1 MPQLDP
7 ASFPSQLF
15 WLVVCFGTMLL
26 VLSVF
31 VLPRITRTLTARQGQ
46 IDGDLE
52 AAGKLRVDAEAALAA
67 YDAALQQARNN
78 ALALA
83 QDMRAEIQA
92 ETDRQKAELDARL
105 AEEAQKAEARLQAV
119 LSQHLFQLLEL
130 FENTGLQVVDRE
142 RQSLLFTPAEQR
154 SPESLH
160 VTFETCF
167 RHSVAEL
174 FVPDLRLA
182 APH

>member
-15 WLVVCFGTMLL
+15 WLAVCFGTMLL
-26 VLSVF
+26 VLSVL
-31 VLPRITRTLTARQGQ
+31 VLPRITRTLETRKGQ

-52 AAGKLRVDAEAALAA
+52 AAEKLRADAEAALAA

-83 QDMRAEIQA
+83 QEMRAEIQA

-105 AEEAQKAEARLQAV
+105 AEEAKQADARLNAARDAALGGLDAAARDVVGDVMQAV
-119 LSQHLFQLLEL
+119 GLGA
-130 FENTGLQVVDRE
+130 TGAGDIDTALKAVRE
-142 RQSLLFTPAEQR
+142 G
-154 SPESLH
+154 
-160 VTFETCF
+160 
-167 RHSVAEL
+167 
-174 FVPDLRLA
+174 
-182 APH
+182 

>member
-15 WLVVCFGTMLL
+15 WLAVCFGTMLL

-31 VLPRITRTLTARQGQ
+31 VLPRITRTLTTRQGR
-46 IDGDLE
+46 IDGDLQ
-52 AAGKLRVDAEAALAA
+52 AAENLRADAEAALAA

-83 QDMRAEIQA
+83 QEMRAEIQA

-105 AEEAQKAEARLQAV
+105 AEEAQKAEARLQAARDAA
-119 LSQHLFQLLEL
+119 FGGLEAAAR
-130 FENTGLQVVDRE
+130 NVVGDVMQAVGLGVSDA
-142 RQSLLFTPAEQR
+142 S
-154 SPESLH
+154 
-160 VTFETCF
+160 
-167 RHSVAEL
+167 
-174 FVPDLRLA
+174 DIDA
-182 APH
+182 ALKAAQKG

>member
-7 ASFPSQLF
+7 ASFSSQLF
-15 WLVVCFGTMLL
+15 WLAVCFGTMLL

-52 AAGKLRVDAEAALAA
+52 AAEKLRADAEAALAA
-67 YDAALQQARNN
+67 YDAALQEARNN
-78 ALALA
+78 ALVLA

-105 AEEAQKAEARLQAV
+105 AEEAQKADARLQAARDAA
-119 LSQHLFQLLEL
+119 LDGLEAAAHDVVGDVIQAV
-130 FENTGLQVVDRE
+130 GLGGPSDNDIE
-142 RQSLLFTPAEQR
+142 
-154 SPESLH
+154 
-160 VTFETCF
+160 
-167 RHSVAEL
+167 
-174 FVPDLRLA
+174 A
-182 APH
+182 ALKAVQKG

>member
-15 WLVVCFGTMLL
+15 WLAVCFGAMLL

-31 VLPRITRTLTARQGQ
+31 VLPRIARTLAARQGQ

-52 AAGKLRVDAEAALAA
+52 TAEKLRAGAEADLAA
-67 YDAALQQARNN
+67 YEAALQQARNN

-92 ETDRQKAELDARL
+92 ETDRHKAELDARL
-105 AEEAQKAEARLQAV
+105 AEEALKADAALKAARETALGGLNAAARDVVGDVMQAV
-119 LSQHLFQLLEL
+119 
-130 FENTGLQVVDRE
+130 GLG
-142 RQSLLFTPAEQR
+142 A
-154 SPESLH
+154 
-160 VTFETCF
+160 
-167 RHSVAEL
+167 
-174 FVPDLRLA
+174 PDDSEIDA
-182 APH
+182 ALKATQEG

>member
-15 WLVVCFGTMLL
+15 WLAVCFGTMLL

-92 ETDRQKAELDARL
+92 ESAEHCSRIGTKFKAELAARGL
-105 AEEAQKAEARLQAV
+105 K
-119 LSQHLFQLLEL
+119 QH
-130 FENTGLQVVDRE
+130 
-142 RQSLLFTPAEQR
+142 
-154 SPESLH
+154 
-160 VTFETCF
+160 
-167 RHSVAEL
+167 
-174 FVPDLRLA
+174 
-182 APH
+182 

>member
-7 ASFPSQLF
+7 TSFPSQLF
-15 WLVVCFGTMLL
+15 WLAVCFGTMLL

-46 IDGDLE
+46 IEVDLQ
-52 AAGKLRVDAEAALAA
+52 AAEKLRADAEAALAA

-78 ALALA
+78 ALVLA

-105 AEEAQKAEARLQAV
+105 ADEAQKADAALKAARDAALGGLEAAAHDVVGDVMQAV
-119 LSQHLFQLLEL
+119 
-130 FENTGLQVVDRE
+130 GLG
-142 RQSLLFTPAEQR
+142 A
-154 SPESLH
+154 PEASDIN
-160 VTFETCF
+160 
-167 RHSVAEL
+167 VAL
-174 FVPDLRLA
+174 KA
-182 APH
+182 AKKG

>member
-15 WLVVCFGTMLL
+15 WLAVCFGTMLL

-31 VLPRITRTLTARQGQ
+31 VLPRITRTLATRQGR

-52 AAGKLRVDAEAALAA
+52 AAEKLRADAEAALAA

-83 QDMRAEIQA
+83 QEMRAEIQA

-105 AEEAQKAEARLQAV
+105 AEEAQKAEARLQAARDAA
-119 LSQHLFQLLEL
+119 LG
-130 FENTGLQVVDRE
+130 GLDAAARDVVGDVI
-142 RQSLLFTPAEQR
+142 QAVGLATPGDA
-154 SPESLH
+154 
-160 VTFETCF
+160 
-167 RHSVAEL
+167 
-174 FVPDLRLA
+174 DIDA
-182 APH
+182 ALKAAQKG

>member
-15 WLVVCFGTMLL
+15 WLAVCFGTMLL

-52 AAGKLRVDAEAALAA
+52 AAEKLRADAEAALAA

-78 ALALA
+78 ALVLA

-105 AEEAQKAEARLQAV
+105 ADEAQKAEARLQAARDAA
-119 LSQHLFQLLEL
+119 LGGLEAAAHDVVGDVIQAV
-130 FENTGLQVVDRE
+130 GLGAPGDN
-142 RQSLLFTPAEQR
+142 
-154 SPESLH
+154 
-160 VTFETCF
+160 
-167 RHSVAEL
+167 
-174 FVPDLRLA
+174 DIDA
-182 APH
+182 ALKAAQKG

>member
-15 WLVVCFGTMLL
+15 WLAVCFGSMLL
-26 VLSVF
+26 VLSVV
-31 VLPRITRTLTARQGQ
+31 VLPRIKRTLETRKGQ

-52 AAGKLRVDAEAALAA
+52 AAEKLRADAEAALAA

-83 QDMRAEIQA
+83 QEMRAEIQA

-105 AEEAQKAEARLQAV
+105 AEEAKQADARLNAARDVALGGLDAAARDVVGDVMQAV
-119 LSQHLFQLLEL
+119 
-130 FENTGLQVVDRE
+130 GLGPPGAGDIDTALKAVRE
-142 RQSLLFTPAEQR
+142 G
-154 SPESLH
+154 
-160 VTFETCF
+160 
-167 RHSVAEL
+167 
-174 FVPDLRLA
+174 
-182 APH
+182 

>member
-15 WLVVCFGTMLL
+15 WLTVCFGTMLL

-31 VLPRITRTLTARQGQ
+31 VLPRITRTLTTRQGR
-46 IDGDLE
+46 IDGDLQ
-52 AAGKLRVDAEAALAA
+52 AAENLRADAEAALAA

-83 QDMRAEIQA
+83 QEMRAEIQA

-105 AEEAQKAEARLQAV
+105 AEEAQKAEARLQAARDAA
-119 LSQHLFQLLEL
+119 LDGLEAAAHDVVGDVIQAV
-130 FENTGLQVVDRE
+130 GLGGPSDNDIE
-142 RQSLLFTPAEQR
+142 
-154 SPESLH
+154 
-160 VTFETCF
+160 
-167 RHSVAEL
+167 
-174 FVPDLRLA
+174 A
-182 APH
+182 ALKAVQKG

>member
-1 MPQLDP
+1 MPQLNP

-15 WLVVCFGTMLL
+15 WLAVCFGSLLL

-92 ETDRQKAELDARL
+92 ETDRQKAELMPASQRKRKKLMRPQAARDTALGGLDA
-105 AEEAQKAEARLQAV
+105 AARDIVGDVMQAV
-119 LSQHLFQLLEL
+119 
-130 FENTGLQVVDRE
+130 GLG
-142 RQSLLFTPAEQR
+142 A
-154 SPESLH
+154 
-160 VTFETCF
+160 
-167 RHSVAEL
+167 
-174 FVPDLRLA
+174 PDDSDIDA
-182 APH
+182 ALKAAQEG

>member
-15 WLVVCFGTMLL
+15 WLAVCFGTMLL
-26 VLSVF
+26 VLSVL
-31 VLPRITRTLTARQGQ
+31 VLPRITRTLAPRQGH
-46 IDGDLE
+46 IDADLE
-52 AAGKLRVDAEAALAA
+52 AAESLRADAQAALAA

-105 AEEAQKAEARLQAV
+105 AEEAQKADAALKAARDTVLAGLDAAARDVVGDVLQAV
-119 LSQHLFQLLEL
+119 
-130 FENTGLQVVDRE
+130 GLGAPGDSE
-142 RQSLLFTPAEQR
+142 I
-154 SPESLH
+154 
-160 VTFETCF
+160 
-167 RHSVAEL
+167 
-174 FVPDLRLA
+174 DA
-182 APH
+182 ALKAAQEG

>member
-7 ASFPSQLF
+7 ASFSSQLF
-15 WLVVCFGTMLL
+15 WLAVCFGTMLL

-52 AAGKLRVDAEAALAA
+52 AAEKLRADAEAALAA

-78 ALALA
+78 ALVLA

-92 ETDRQKAELDARL
+92 ETDRQKAELDAHL
-105 AEEAQKAEARLQAV
+105 AEEAQKADARLQAA
-119 LSQHLFQLLEL
+119 H
-130 FENTGLQVVDRE
+130 D
-142 RQSLLFTPAEQR
+142 
-154 SPESLH
+154 
-160 VTFETCF
+160 
-167 RHSVAEL
+167 
-174 FVPDLRLA
+174 A
-182 APH
+182 ALDVSYARNAL

>member
-15 WLVVCFGTMLL
+15 WLAVCFGTMLL

-31 VLPRITRTLTARQGQ
+31 VLPRITRTLTTRQGR
-46 IDGDLE
+46 IDADLQ
-52 AAGKLRVDAEAALAA
+52 AAENLRADAEAALAA

-105 AEEAQKAEARLQAV
+105 AEEAQKADAALKAARDTALGGLDAAARDVVGDVMQAV
-119 LSQHLFQLLEL
+119 
-130 FENTGLQVVDRE
+130 G
-142 RQSLLFTPAEQR
+142 
-154 SPESLH
+154 
-160 VTFETCF
+160 
-167 RHSVAEL
+167 
-174 FVPDLRLA
+174 LA
-182 APH
+182 APDDSDIDAALKAAQEG

>member
-15 WLVVCFGTMLL
+15 WLAVCFGTMLL

-52 AAGKLRVDAEAALAA
+52 AAEKLRADAEAALAA

-78 ALALA
+78 ALVLA
-83 QDMRAEIQA
+83 QAMRAEIQA

-105 AEEAQKAEARLQAV
+105 AEEAQKAEARLQAARDAA
-119 LSQHLFQLLEL
+119 LGGLEAAAHDVVGDVIQAV
-130 FENTGLQVVDRE
+130 GLGAPGD
-142 RQSLLFTPAEQR
+142 
-154 SPESLH
+154 
-160 VTFETCF
+160 
-167 RHSVAEL
+167 
-174 FVPDLRLA
+174 DDIDA
-182 APH
+182 ALKAAQKG

>member
-15 WLVVCFGTMLL
+15 WLAVCFGTMLL

-31 VLPRITRTLTARQGQ
+31 VLPRITRTLTTRQGR
-46 IDGDLE
+46 IDGDLQ
-52 AAGKLRVDAEAALAA
+52 AAENLRADAEAALAA

-83 QDMRAEIQA
+83 QEMRAEIQA

-105 AEEAQKAEARLQAV
+105 ADEAQKADAALKAARDTALGGLEAAAHDVVGDVMQAV
-119 LSQHLFQLLEL
+119 
-130 FENTGLQVVDRE
+130 GLG
-142 RQSLLFTPAEQR
+142 A
-154 SPESLH
+154 
-160 VTFETCF
+160 
-167 RHSVAEL
+167 
-174 FVPDLRLA
+174 PDANDINA
-182 APH
+182 ALKAAQKG

>member
-7 ASFPSQLF
+7 TSFPSQLF
-15 WLVVCFGTMLL
+15 WLAVCFGTMLL

-46 IDGDLE
+46 IEGDLQ
-52 AAGKLRVDAEAALAA
+52 AAEKSRADAEAALAA

-78 ALALA
+78 ALVLA

-105 AEEAQKAEARLQAV
+105 ADEAQKADAALKAARDAALGGLEAAAHDVVGDVMQAV
-119 LSQHLFQLLEL
+119 
-130 FENTGLQVVDRE
+130 GLGAPDA
-142 RQSLLFTPAEQR
+142 SDIN
-154 SPESLH
+154 
-160 VTFETCF
+160 
-167 RHSVAEL
+167 VAL
-174 FVPDLRLA
+174 KA
-182 APH
+182 AQKG

>member
-7 ASFPSQLF
+7 TSFPSQLF
-15 WLVVCFGTMLL
+15 WLAVCFGTMLL

-52 AAGKLRVDAEAALAA
+52 AAEKLRVEAEAALAA

-78 ALALA
+78 ALVLA

-105 AEEAQKAEARLQAV
+105 AEEAQKAEARLQAEHDAT
-119 LSQHLFQLLEL
+119 LGGLEAAAHDVVGDVM
-130 FENTGLQVVDRE
+130 EAVGLGAPGDN
-142 RQSLLFTPAEQR
+142 
-154 SPESLH
+154 
-160 VTFETCF
+160 
-167 RHSVAEL
+167 
-174 FVPDLRLA
+174 DIDA
-182 APH
+182 ALKAAQKK

>member
-15 WLVVCFGTMLL
+15 WLAVCFGTMLL

-31 VLPRITRTLTARQGQ
+31 VLPRITRTLTARQVQ
-46 IDGDLE
+46 IEGDLQ
-52 AAGKLRVDAEAALAA
+52 AAEKLRADAEAALAA

-78 ALALA
+78 ALVLA

-105 AEEAQKAEARLQAV
+105 ADEAQKADAALKAARDTALGGLEAAAHDVVGDVMQAV
-119 LSQHLFQLLEL
+119 
-130 FENTGLQVVDRE
+130 GLG
-142 RQSLLFTPAEQR
+142 A
-154 SPESLH
+154 
-160 VTFETCF
+160 
-167 RHSVAEL
+167 
-174 FVPDLRLA
+174 PDASDIDA
-182 APH
+182 ALKAARKG

>member
-7 ASFPSQLF
+7 TSFPSQLF
-15 WLVVCFGTMLL
+15 WLAVCFGTMLL

-46 IDGDLE
+46 VEGDLQ
-52 AAGKLRVDAEAALAA
+52 AAEKLRADAEAALAA

-78 ALALA
+78 ALVLA

-105 AEEAQKAEARLQAV
+105 ADEAQKADAALKAARDAALGGLEAAAHDVVGDVMQAV
-119 LSQHLFQLLEL
+119 
-130 FENTGLQVVDRE
+130 GLG
-142 RQSLLFTPAEQR
+142 A
-154 SPESLH
+154 PEASDIN
-160 VTFETCF
+160 
-167 RHSVAEL
+167 VAL
-174 FVPDLRLA
+174 KA
-182 APH
+182 AKKG